1 MRPAV
6 HFFSYLHELL
16 TGNDG
21 GMAVLHIVL
30 RNDAVVGHTLFIEK
44 IHRVGLLQERI
55 ADVFLIRENLL

>member
-6 HFFSYLHELL
+6 HFFSHLHELL

-30 RNDAVVGHTLFIEK
+30 RNDAVVSYTLFIEK
-44 IHRVGLLQERI
+44 IHRVGLLQ
-55 ADVFLIRENLL
+55 